1 MLRKSAKWT
10 LIYLLEAVAALLAL
24 TIFAI
29 GFVLWRL
36 SSGPV
41 ELEFLREDAQAM
53 LATAFEG
60 EVVALGS
67 LQARFEPSTRAIVLV
82 ATDVTVAE
90 ASGEVV
96 TRAPRIE
103 AGLAADAL
111 IFGRIEPVE
120 LTIDGGSVS
129 IVRRADGAVGAGLGG
144 V

>member
-29 GFVLWRL
+29 GFLLWRL

-90 ASGEVV
+90 DNTQLGV
-96 TRAPRIE
+96 
-103 AGLAADAL
+103 L
-111 IFGRIEPVE
+111 
-120 LTIDGGSVS
+120 DGGVS
-129 IVRRADGAVGAGLGG
+129 LSELVDGLNALRRLIEFGCGRCRIRGFWPRVGGG
-144 V
+144 